1 MTAIGS
7 GTSLVP
13 ASSPGYMWHWMK
25 SDWMLMAHGNLI
37 AGFNHQNESDNFK
50 RFSGTVDRPNKS
62 QGSYPGMQRQ
72 PQFFSENL
80 ASLSSTLAGVSA
92 ENIIVHA
99 EGSRVTQTV
108 TYEWS
113 Q

>member
-1 MTAIGS
+1 VRGKYL
-7 GTSLVP
+7 LVADDPSIMEAMLANLNQKSEKSP
-13 ASSPGYMWHWMK
+13 AVF
-25 SDWMLMAHGNLI
+25 I
-37 AGFNHQNESDNFK
+37 AGFNHQNERDNFK

-62 QGSYPGMQRQ
+62 QGNYPGTQHQ
-72 PQFFSENL
+72 PQFFSENA